1 MTGVL
6 CVDNNDNNIF
16 MIKTVLQRAGVEVI
30 VAADSEG
37 AVTAAKLE
45 RSDLILMD
53 LVLPGIDGLEA
64 TQQIKAAPDTS
75 AIPVIAVSAQ
85 EESAKGAAAR
95 DAGCDDYAPKPL
107 DLRKLL
113 EQTQG
118 LIADRTAGPEPAAAS
133 SSTR

>member
-1 MTGVL
+1 
-6 CVDNNDNNIF
+6 

-75 AIPVIAVSAQ
+75 AIPVIAVSAH